1 MPTMDQVSFSPIR
14 KIFFPIDI
22 PPWFSPYGG
31 SRAFNVLD
39 SFLGTPDIVTK
50 VSNQTQMYLELTF
63 VN

>member
-14 KIFFPIDI
+14 KVFFPTDI

-39 SFLGTPDIVTK
+39 SFLAHQTLSRRLLIK
-50 VSNQTQMYLELTF
+50 HKSISNLYF
-63 VN
+63 